1 MRAPLTHRWLGGTLV
16 TLVMMVN
23 AVPPAAAEPSGAV
36 PRPPEARTLL
46 QSAVEALQSQPAP
59 APRAKRRDSVLD
71 GVLIGASVGF
81 AVGLFADYYDD
92 CEECHDALW
101 GSIAY
106 GAGIGL
112 GLDLLLGARNTVS
125 PPTPNRPVV
134 QLGVGKKG
142 VGVRGSISW
151 R

>member
-1 MRAPLTHRWLGGTLV
+1 MDALLHRLLGRTLV
-16 TLVMMVN
+16 TLVVTMGSVSH
-23 AVPPAAAEPSGAV
+23 AAEPRRAAT
-36 PRPPEARTLL
+36 PPPEARTLL
-46 QSAVEALQSQPAP
+46 QSAVDALHSQPAP
-59 APRAKRRDSVLD
+59 SPRVKRRDSVLN

-101 GSIAY
+101 GSIAH

-112 GLDLLLGARNTVS
+112 GVDLLLGATHSAS

-134 QLGVGKKG
+134 RLGGGRKG
-142 VGVRGSISW
+142 VAVRGSIAW

>member
-1 MRAPLTHRWLGGTLV
+1 MQTPLMHRWLGTTLV
-16 TLVMMVN
+16 TLVVVMGSVSE
-23 AVPPAAAEPSGAV
+23 AAEPSRAAT
-36 PRPPEARTLL
+36 PTPDTRTLL
-46 QSAVEALQSQPAP
+46 QSAVDALQSQPAP
-59 APRAKRRDSVLD
+59 VPRARRRDSVLN

-112 GLDLLLGARNTVS
+112 GLDLLLGATHAVS
-125 PPTPNRPVV
+125 PPTPYRPLV
-134 QLGVGKKG
+134 QFGFGKKT